1 MIESKVT
8 STFTVRLFPVLLI
21 FAVVFWKIKSS
32 FICVVC
38 TFIILYFLIQSGR
51 KEKKGSREI

>member
-51 KEKKGSREI
+51 KEKKRE